1 MSVRG
6 FPHVRTTPKE
16 ERMSSRPYWKGDRQ
30 WPARLVRLAAAASV
44 ACSAVVVMAKSWP
57 L

>member
-6 FPHVRTTPKE
+6 FPHVRASRKE
-16 ERMSSRPYWKGDRQ
+16 ERMSSRPYRKGDRQ

-44 ACSAVVVMAKSWP
+44 VCSAVILAAKSWP